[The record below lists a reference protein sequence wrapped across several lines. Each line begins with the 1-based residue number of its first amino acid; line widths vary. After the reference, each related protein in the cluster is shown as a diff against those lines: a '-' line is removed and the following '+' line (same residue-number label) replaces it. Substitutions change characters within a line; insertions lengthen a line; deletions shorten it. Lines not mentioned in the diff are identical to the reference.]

1 MSDTEHFTF
10 SSRNADRTQE
20 WIMTGG
26 GSQKKFS
33 GMQYQNWSAG
43 IDRFVERGENSVGGE
58 EQNGDSGNG
67 NQSINPSKLDP
78 NSKPFAPRQPPFPPP
93 KVAGP
98 STPPNLDEN
107 ENKIDNGGN
116 PDEKLRQIWAKKSCS
131 PPQGTQST
139 GTLKNDNQKNVSRIN
154 SELVTKPSNTPE
166 INCPPPNSPFKDD
179 FGLRSL
185 VRNITISVSSLKS
198 ENSSVLSNDDLGMG
212 KMHRVFF
219 KEKNLAY
226 PYLESPLNN
235 NIVSPLSD
243 YVHVP
248 DEYMHGLA
256 ARNALPKL
264 ELNRLATDL
273 LFYLFYVAVG
283 DSIQL
288 KAAQELYNRGWRYN
302 TSLQLW
308 VARLPSVNP
317 DMRHKTYEKGL
328 YQYFNPSTWRRETK
342 TMTLYYA
349 ELAMGKQQ

>member
-1 MSDTEHFTF
+1 
-10 SSRNADRTQE
+10 
-20 WIMTGG
+20 MTGG
-26 GSQKKFS
+26 GSEKKLS

-43 IDRFVERGENSVGGE
+43 IDRFVEGGDCGE
-58 EQNGDSGNG
+58 EQNGGSGS
-67 NQSINPSKLDP
+67 QSVPSKLDP

-93 KVAGP
+93 KVTGT
-98 STPPNLDEN
+98 SPPPCLDEN
-107 ENKIDNGGN
+107 ENNIDSGGN
-116 PDEKLRQIWAKKSCS
+116 HDEKLRQIWAKKSCS
-131 PPQGTQST
+131 PPQGTQSAA
-139 GTLKNDNQKNVSRIN
+139 TLKVDQRNVQRMTSEVVPKTSNSIN
-154 SELVTKPSNTPE
+154 PE
-166 INCPPPNSPFKDD
+166 ILCPPPNSPFKDD

-185 VRNITISVSSLKS
+185 VRNITISVSSMKS
-198 ENSSVLSNDDLGMG
+198 ENSSVLSNDDLGMS
-212 KMHRVFF
+212 KLHRAFF
-219 KEKNLAY
+219 KERNLAY

-256 ARNALPKL
+256 ARQALPKL

-288 KAAQELYNRGWRYN
+288 KAAQELYNRGWRFN

-317 DMRHKTYEKGL
+317 DVRHKTYEKGL

-349 ELAMGKQQ
+349 ELAMGNKH

>member
-1 MSDTEHFTF
+1 
-10 SSRNADRTQE
+10 
-20 WIMTGG
+20 MTGG
-26 GSQKKFS
+26 GSEKKLS

-43 IDRFVERGENSVGGE
+43 IDRFVEGGDCGE
-58 EQNGDSGNG
+58 EQNGGSGS
-67 NQSINPSKLDP
+67 QSVPSKLDP

-93 KVAGP
+93 KVTGT
-98 STPPNLDEN
+98 SPPPYLDEN
-107 ENKIDNGGN
+107 ENKIDSGGN
-116 PDEKLRQIWAKKSCS
+116 HDEKLRQIWAKKSCS
-131 PPQGTQST
+131 PPQGTQSAA
-139 GTLKNDNQKNVSRIN
+139 TLKVDQRNVQRMTSEVVPKTSN
-154 SELVTKPSNTPE
+154 SNNPE
-166 INCPPPNSPFKDD
+166 ILCPPPNSPFKDD

-185 VRNITISVSSLKS
+185 VRNITISVSSMKS
-198 ENSSVLSNDDLGMG
+198 ENSSVLSNDDLGMS
-212 KMHRVFF
+212 KLHRAFF
-219 KEKNLAY
+219 KERNLAY

-256 ARNALPKL
+256 ARQALPKL

-288 KAAQELYNRGWRYN
+288 KAAQELYNRGWRFN

-317 DMRHKTYEKGL
+317 DVRHKTYEKGL

-349 ELAMGKQQ
+349 ELAMGNKH

>member
-1 MSDTEHFTF
+1 
-10 SSRNADRTQE
+10 
-20 WIMTGG
+20 MTGG
-26 GSQKKFS
+26 GSEKKLS

-43 IDRFVERGENSVGGE
+43 IDRFVEGGDCGE
-58 EQNGDSGNG
+58 EQNGGSG
-67 NQSINPSKLDP
+67 NQSVPSKLDP
-78 NSKPFAPRQPPFPPP
+78 NSKPFAPRQPPFPLP
-93 KVAGP
+93 KVTGT
-98 STPPNLDEN
+98 SPPPCLDEN
-107 ENKIDNGGN
+107 ENNIDSGGN
-116 PDEKLRQIWAKKSCS
+116 HDEKLRQIWAKKSCS
-131 PPQGTQST
+131 PPQGTQSAA
-139 GTLKNDNQKNVSRIN
+139 TLKVDQRNVQRMTSEVVPKTSNSNNQ
-154 SELVTKPSNTPE
+154 E
-166 INCPPPNSPFKDD
+166 ILCPPPNSPFKDD

-185 VRNITISVSSLKS
+185 VRNITISVSSMKS
-198 ENSSVLSNDDLGMG
+198 ENSSVLSNDDLGMS
-212 KMHRVFF
+212 KLHRAFF
-219 KEKNLAY
+219 KERNLAY

-256 ARNALPKL
+256 ARQALPKL

-288 KAAQELYNRGWRYN
+288 KAAQELYNRGWRFN

-317 DMRHKTYEKGL
+317 DVRHKTYEKGL

-349 ELAMGKQQ
+349 ELAMGNKH

>member
-1 MSDTEHFTF
+1 
-10 SSRNADRTQE
+10 
-20 WIMTGG
+20 MTGG
-26 GSQKKFS
+26 GSEKKLS

-43 IDRFVERGENSVGGE
+43 IDRFVEGGDCGE
-58 EQNGDSGNG
+58 EQNGGSGS
-67 NQSINPSKLDP
+67 QSVPSKLDP

-93 KVAGP
+93 KVTGT
-98 STPPNLDEN
+98 SPPPYLDEN
-107 ENKIDNGGN
+107 ENKIDSGGN
-116 PDEKLRQIWAKKSCS
+116 HDEKLRQIWAKKSCS
-131 PPQGTQST
+131 PPQGTQSAA
-139 GTLKNDNQKNVSRIN
+139 TLKVDQRNVQRMTSEVVPKTSN
-154 SELVTKPSNTPE
+154 SNNPE
-166 INCPPPNSPFKDD
+166 VLCPPPNSPFKDD

-185 VRNITISVSSLKS
+185 VRNITISVSSMKS
-198 ENSSVLSNDDLGMG
+198 ENSSVLSNDDLGMS
-212 KMHRVFF
+212 KLHRAFF
-219 KEKNLAY
+219 KERNLAY

-256 ARNALPKL
+256 ARQALPKL

-288 KAAQELYNRGWRYN
+288 KAAQELYNRGWRFN

-317 DMRHKTYEKGL
+317 DVRHKTYEKGL

-349 ELAMGKQQ
+349 ELAMGNKH

>member
-1 MSDTEHFTF
+1 
-10 SSRNADRTQE
+10 
-20 WIMTGG
+20 MTGG
-26 GSQKKFS
+26 GSEKKLS

-43 IDRFVERGENSVGGE
+43 IDRFVEGGDCGE
-58 EQNGDSGNG
+58 EQNGGSGS
-67 NQSINPSKLDP
+67 QSVPSKLDP

-93 KVAGP
+93 KVTGT
-98 STPPNLDEN
+98 SPPPCLDEN
-107 ENKIDNGGN
+107 ENNIDSGGN
-116 PDEKLRQIWAKKSCS
+116 HDEKLRQIWAKKSCS
-131 PPQGTQST
+131 PPQGTQSAT
-139 GTLKNDNQKNVSRIN
+139 TLKVDQRNVQRMTSEVVPKTSN
-154 SELVTKPSNTPE
+154 SNNPE
-166 INCPPPNSPFKDD
+166 ILCPPPNSPFKDD

-185 VRNITISVSSLKS
+185 VRNITISVSSMKS
-198 ENSSVLSNDDLGMG
+198 ENSSVLSNDDLGMS
-212 KMHRVFF
+212 KLHRAFF
-219 KEKNLAY
+219 KERNLAY

-256 ARNALPKL
+256 ARQALPKL

-288 KAAQELYNRGWRYN
+288 KAAQELYNRGWRFN

-317 DMRHKTYEKGL
+317 DVRHKTYEKGL

-349 ELAMGKQQ
+349 ELAMGNKH

>member
-1 MSDTEHFTF
+1 
-10 SSRNADRTQE
+10 
-20 WIMTGG
+20 MTGG
-26 GSQKKFS
+26 GSEKKLS

-43 IDRFVERGENSVGGE
+43 IDRFVEGGDCGE
-58 EQNGDSGNG
+58 EQNGGSGS
-67 NQSINPSKLDP
+67 QSVPSKLDP

-93 KVAGP
+93 KVTGT
-98 STPPNLDEN
+98 SPPPCLDEN
-107 ENKIDNGGN
+107 ENNIDSGGN
-116 PDEKLRQIWAKKSCS
+116 HDEKLRQIWAKKSCS
-131 PPQGTQST
+131 PPQGTQSAA
-139 GTLKNDNQKNVSRIN
+139 TLKVDQRNVQRMT
-154 SELVTKPSNTPE
+154 SEVVPKTSNGNNPE
-166 INCPPPNSPFKDD
+166 ILCPPPNSPFKDD

-185 VRNITISVSSLKS
+185 VRNITISVSSMKS
-198 ENSSVLSNDDLGMG
+198 ENSSVLSNDDLGMS
-212 KMHRVFF
+212 KLHRAFF
-219 KEKNLAY
+219 KERNLAY

-256 ARNALPKL
+256 ARQALPKL

-288 KAAQELYNRGWRYN
+288 KAAQELYNRGWRFN

-317 DMRHKTYEKGL
+317 DVRHKTYEKGL

-349 ELAMGKQQ
+349 ELAMGNKH

>member
-1 MSDTEHFTF
+1 
-10 SSRNADRTQE
+10 
-20 WIMTGG
+20 MTGG
-26 GSQKKFS
+26 GSEKKLS

-43 IDRFVERGENSVGGE
+43 IDRFVEGGDCGE
-58 EQNGDSGNG
+58 EQNGGSGS
-67 NQSINPSKLDP
+67 QSVPSKLDP

-93 KVAGP
+93 KVTGT
-98 STPPNLDEN
+98 SPPPCLDEN
-107 ENKIDNGGN
+107 ENNIDSGGN
-116 PDEKLRQIWAKKSCS
+116 HDEKLRQIWAKKSCS
-131 PPQGTQST
+131 PPQGTQSAA
-139 GTLKNDNQKNVSRIN
+139 TLKVDQRNVQRMTSEVVPKTSN
-154 SELVTKPSNTPE
+154 SIIPE
-166 INCPPPNSPFKDD
+166 ILCPPPNSPFKDD

-185 VRNITISVSSLKS
+185 VRNITISVSSMKS
-198 ENSSVLSNDDLGMG
+198 ENSSVLSNDDLGMS
-212 KMHRVFF
+212 KLHRAFF
-219 KEKNLAY
+219 KERNLAY

-256 ARNALPKL
+256 ARQALPKL

-288 KAAQELYNRGWRYN
+288 KAAQELYNRGWRFN

-317 DMRHKTYEKGL
+317 DVRHKTYEKGL

-349 ELAMGKQQ
+349 ELAMGNKH